1 MNRQVIVKAFASAA
15 IALPSLLLG
24 ASMTASYHTPG
35 GQIPNARPAPWTTPV
50 PKATCGRMDRT
61 ETGLQGQT
69 TPDERSSGRSERGY
83 NCNLELVGQFQGEG
97 AFSQDGPAFLD
108 NCAYYATENRS
119 GQKHAGVV
127 VLDVSDPAHPQPTAY
142 LDDTP
147 AGRNPHETL
156 KVNEA
161 RKLLAVAE
169 NNGPNFAVYELSA
182 DCRHPILKSSVTL
195 PGSQAHMGGWA
206 PDGKTYYVGQNNR
219 GIGGTLPV
227 VDVSDPSRAK
237 LLLTWKFTGDGR
249 AHDVNLNASGTRL
262 YAGQPGTFGNTG
274 SSVGPDGLVILDVS
288 DIQARRPNPQV
299 RIIGKLFW
307 DDQGQVEQM
316 FPFTRNGR
324 QYVVSTDESGGAG
337 GAGGLKAACDRGAS
351 PYGYPQIIDIADETK
366 PVVVSKLKLE
376 VNDAASCRR
385 LLTDPPDTGG
395 GSPVYN
401 AERCNTDRPRNPNLL
416 ACGFQN
422 GGLRV
427 FDIRDLSRP
436 SEIAYYKPPATRK
449 AFLPGS
455 GSWTQGV
462 DRTYDKISGFP
473 HFKTMPANGTRGREM
488 QIWFV
493 SDNNGF
499 QVVRFSDA
507 FTAAHKNLF
516 DDAAN

>member
-1 MNRQVIVKAFASAA
+1 MNRQDVVRVFA
-15 IALPSLLLG
+15 IAAVALPALLLG
-24 ASMTASYHTPG
+24 ASITASYETSVRQRAIAQPV
-35 GQIPNARPAPWTTPV
+35 PWTAPV

-69 TPDERSSGRSERGY
+69 TPDERSSGRSERGF
-83 NCNLELVGQFQGEG
+83 NCNLELVGKFQGEG

-108 NCAYYATENRS
+108 NCAYYATENRA
-119 GQKHAGVV
+119 GQKHPGVV
-127 VLDVSDPAHPQPTAY
+127 VLDVSDPRHPQPTAY

-147 AGRNPHETL
+147 AGLNPHETL

-169 NNGPNFAVYELSA
+169 NNGPNFAVYDLSA
-182 DCRHPILKSSVTL
+182 DCRHPVLKSSVTL

-227 VDVSDPSRAK
+227 VDVTDPSKAK
-237 LLLTWKFTGDGR
+237 LLLTWKFTGEGR
-249 AHDVNLNASGTRL
+249 PHDVNLNASGTRL
-262 YAGQPGTFGNTG
+262 YAGQPGNFGNTG

-288 DIQARRPNPQV
+288 DVQSRRPDPQI
-299 RIIGKLFW
+299 RIIGTLYW

-316 FPFTRNGR
+316 FPFTKNGR

-351 PYGYPQIIDIADETK
+351 PYGYPQIVDITDETK
-366 PVVVSKLKLE
+366 PRLVSKLRLE
-376 VNDAASCRR
+376 VNDPARCRA

-401 AERCNTDRPRNPNLL
+401 AERCNVDRASNPNMLV
-416 ACGFQN
+416 CGFQN
-422 GGLRV
+422 AGLRV

-436 SEIAYYKPPATRK
+436 KEIAYFKPPAVRK

-455 GSWTQGV
+455 GSWTQAV
-462 DRTYDKISGFP
+462 DRTYDKISGFAR
-473 HFKTMPANGTRGREM
+473 FKKVPANGTRGREM

-493 SDNNGF
+493 SDGNGF

-507 FTAAHKNLF
+507 FTAAHKDLF
-516 DDAAN
+516 DDAGD

>member
-1 MNRQVIVKAFASAA
+1 MNRQEIVKAFASAA

-24 ASMTASYHTPG
+24 ASMTASYQTPV

-385 LLTDPPDTGG
+385 LLPDPPDTGG

-436 SEIAYYKPPATRK
+436 SEIAYYKPQATRK

>member
-1 MNRQVIVKAFASAA
+1 MNRPGVVRAFAIAAVALPVLLLEASGPASDETRFGQGA
-15 IALPSLLLG
+15 IAQPV
-24 ASMTASYHTPG
+24 
-35 GQIPNARPAPWTTPV
+35 PWTAPV
-50 PKATCGRMDRT
+50 PKATCGRMDRA

-69 TPDERSSGRSERGY
+69 TPDERSSGKSERGY

-119 GQKHAGVV
+119 GQRHPGLVV
-127 VLDVSDPAHPQPTAY
+127 SDVSDPRHPQPTVY

-156 KVNEA
+156 KVNEV

-169 NNGPNFAVYELSA
+169 SNGPNFAVYDLSA
-182 DCRHPILKSSVTL
+182 DCRHPVLKSSITL
-195 PGSQAHMGGWA
+195 PGSHAHMGGWA
-206 PDGKTYYVGQNNR
+206 PDGMTYYVGQNNR
-219 GIGGTLPV
+219 GMGGSLLV
-227 VDVSDPSRAK
+227 VDVTDPSNPK

-249 AHDVNLNASGTRL
+249 PHDVNLNSFGTRL

-274 SSVGPDGLVILDVS
+274 SSVGPDGLVILDVG
-288 DIQARRPNPQV
+288 DIQARRQDPQIRV
-299 RIIGKLFW
+299 ISTLFW

-316 FPFTRNGR
+316 LPFAKNGR
-324 QYVVSTDESGGAG
+324 QYVISTDESGGAG

-351 PYGYPQIIDIADETK
+351 PYGYPQIIDVTNETK
-366 PVVVSKLKLE
+366 PTLVSKLRLE
-376 VNDAASCRR
+376 VNDPASCRR
-385 LLTDPPDTGG
+385 LLTDPPDAGG
-395 GSPVYN
+395 GTPVYN
-401 AERCNTDRPRNPNLL
+401 AERCNTDRANNPNML

-436 SEIAYYKPPATRK
+436 KEIAYFKPPAVRK
-449 AFLPGS
+449 TFLPGS

-462 DRTYDKISGFP
+462 DRTYDKISGLARFT
-473 HFKTMPANGTRGREM
+473 KVPANGTRGREM

-493 SDNNGF
+493 SDGNGL
-499 QVVRFSDA
+499 QTVRFSDA
-507 FTAAHKNLF
+507 FTAAHKDLF
-516 DDAAN
+516 DEAGD

>member
-1 MNRQVIVKAFASAA
+1 MKTSSIAA
-15 IALPSLLLG
+15 VALPTLLLG
-24 ASMTASYHTPG
+24 ASITASYQTASLQTTA
-35 GQIPNARPAPWTTPV
+35 GQSASARPVPWTTPV

-119 GQKHAGVV
+119 GQKKPGVV
-127 VLDVSDPAHPQPTAY
+127 VLDVSDPRHPQPTAY

-169 NNGPNFAVYELSA
+169 NNGPNFAVYDLSA
-182 DCRHPILKSSVTL
+182 DCRHPVLKSSITL

-227 VDVSDPSRAK
+227 VDVSDPSNPK
-237 LLLTWKFTGDGR
+237 LLLAWKFTGDGR
-249 AHDVNLNASGTRL
+249 PHDVNLNASGTRL

-274 SSVGPDGLVILDVS
+274 SSVGADGLVILDVS
-288 DIQARRPNPQV
+288 DLQARRPDPQI
-299 RIIGKLFW
+299 RILGKLFW

-316 FPFTRNGR
+316 FPFTKNGR

-351 PYGYPQIIDIADETK
+351 PYGYPQIIDITDETK
-366 PVVVSKLKLE
+366 PALVSKLRLE
-376 VNDAASCRR
+376 VNDPASCRT

-401 AERCNTDRPRNPNLL
+401 AERCNADRATNPTMLVC
-416 ACGFQN
+416 AFQN

-436 SEIAYYKPPATRK
+436 REIAYFKPPAVRK
-449 AFLPGS
+449 AVLPGS
-455 GSWTQGV
+455 GSWTQAV
-462 DRTYDKISGFP
+462 DRTYDKISGFAR
-473 HFKTMPANGTRGREM
+473 FKKVPANGTRGREM

-493 SDNNGF
+493 SDGNGF

-507 FTAAHKNLF
+507 FTAAHKDLL
-516 DDAAN
+516 DAAAD

>member
-1 MNRQVIVKAFASAA
+1 MNRQEVVKVFA
-15 IALPSLLLG
+15 IAAVALPTLLLG
-24 ASMTASYHTPG
+24 ASITASYETSVRQRAIAQPV
-35 GQIPNARPAPWTTPV
+35 PWTAPV

-108 NCAYYATENRS
+108 NCAYYATENRA
-119 GQKHAGVV
+119 GQKHPGVV
-127 VLDVSDPAHPQPTAY
+127 VVDVSDPRHPQPTAY

-169 NNGPNFAVYELSA
+169 SNGPNLAVYDLSA
-182 DCRHPILKSSVTL
+182 DCRHPVLKSSITL

-227 VDVSDPSRAK
+227 VDVSDPSNAK

-249 AHDVNLNASGTRL
+249 PHDVNLNASGTRL

-274 SSVGPDGLVILDVS
+274 SSVGADGLVLLDVS
-288 DIQARRPNPQV
+288 DIQARRPDPQIRV
-299 RIIGKLFW
+299 ISKLFW

-351 PYGYPQIIDIADETK
+351 PYGYPQIIDITDETK
-366 PVVVSKLKLE
+366 PRLVSKLRLE
-376 VNDAASCRR
+376 VNDPARCRA

-401 AERCNTDRPRNPNLL
+401 AERCNADRANNPNML

-436 SEIAYYKPPATRK
+436 KEIAYFKPPAVRK

-455 GSWTQGV
+455 GSWTQAV
-462 DRTYDKISGFP
+462 DRTYDKISGFARL
-473 HFKTMPANGTRGREM
+473 KKVPANGTRGREM

-493 SDNNGF
+493 SDGNGF
-499 QVVRFSDA
+499 QVVRFGDA
-507 FTAAHKNLF
+507 FTAAHKDLF
-516 DDAAN
+516 DDAAD

>member
-1 MNRQVIVKAFASAA
+1 MNRQEIVKAVA
-15 IALPSLLLG
+15 IAAVALPVLLLG
-24 ASMTASYHTPG
+24 TPMTASQTS
-35 GQIPNARPAPWTTPV
+35 ARQSATAQPVPSTAPV

-69 TPDERSSGRSERGY
+69 TPDERSSGRSDRGF

-108 NCAYYATENRS
+108 NCAYYATENRA

-127 VLDVSDPAHPQPTAY
+127 VVDASDPRHPQATAY

-169 NNGPNFAVYELSA
+169 NNGPNFAVYDLSA
-182 DCRHPILKSSVTL
+182 DCRHPVLKSSVTL

-219 GIGGTLPV
+219 GVGGTLPV
-227 VDVSDPSRAK
+227 VDVSDPSNAK
-237 LLLTWKFTGDGR
+237 LLLTWKFTGEGR
-249 AHDVNLNASGTRL
+249 PHDVNLNASGTRL

-288 DIQARRPNPQV
+288 DIQARRANPQI
-299 RIIGKLFW
+299 RILGTLYW

-351 PYGYPQIIDIADETK
+351 PYGYPQIVDITDEAK
-366 PVVVSKLKLE
+366 PRLVSKLRLE
-376 VNDAASCRR
+376 VNDPARCRA

-395 GSPVYN
+395 GTPVYN
-401 AERCNTDRPRNPNLL
+401 AERCNADRATNPNMLV
-416 ACGFQN
+416 CGFQN
-422 GGLRV
+422 AGLRV

-436 SEIAYYKPPATRK
+436 KEIAYFKPPAVRK
-449 AFLPGS
+449 AVLPGS
-455 GSWTQGV
+455 GSWTQTA
-462 DRTYDKISGFP
+462 DRTYDKISGFAR
-473 HFKTMPANGTRGREM
+473 FKRVPASGTRAPEM

-493 SDNNGF
+493 SDGNGF

-507 FTAAHKNLF
+507 FTAAHKDLF
-516 DDAAN
+516 DGAGD

>member
-1 MNRQVIVKAFASAA
+1 
-15 IALPSLLLG
+15 
-24 ASMTASYHTPG
+24 
-35 GQIPNARPAPWTTPV
+35 
-50 PKATCGRMDRT
+50 
-61 ETGLQGQT
+61 
-69 TPDERSSGRSERGY
+69 
-83 NCNLELVGQFQGEG
+83 
-97 AFSQDGPAFLD
+97 
-108 NCAYYATENRS
+108 
-119 GQKHAGVV
+119 
-127 VLDVSDPAHPQPTAY
+127 
-142 LDDTP
+142 
-147 AGRNPHETL
+147 
-156 KVNEA
+156 
-161 RKLLAVAE
+161 
-169 NNGPNFAVYELSA
+169 
-182 DCRHPILKSSVTL
+182 
-195 PGSQAHMGGWA
+195 
-206 PDGKTYYVGQNNR
+206 
-219 GIGGTLPV
+219 
-227 VDVSDPSRAK
+227 
-237 LLLTWKFTGDGR
+237 
-249 AHDVNLNASGTRL
+249 
-262 YAGQPGTFGNTG
+262 
-274 SSVGPDGLVILDVS
+274 LVILDVS

-366 PVVVSKLKLE
+366 PVLVSKLKLE

-436 SEIAYYKPPATRK
+436 REIAYYKPPATRK